1 MGSVEPIQFVD
12 VDYQT
17 QSLQTDRL
25 SWMGKFALYMPILSC
40 PEKLETQRLFDICIK
55 VQMLQQRFSK
65 KSRQTINYWF
75 AMPVKTELKTLLG

>member
-1 MGSVEPIQFVD
+1 MGSLEPIQFVD

-40 PEKLETQRLFDICIK
+40 LRKLENLRLLDICIK
-55 VQMLQQRFSK
+55 VQML
-65 KSRQTINYWF
+65 
-75 AMPVKTELKTLLG
+75 

>member
-40 PEKLETQRLFDICIK
+40 PEKLEKRLLDICIK

-65 KSRQTINYWF
+65 KSRQTIN
-75 AMPVKTELKTLLG
+75 